1 MPEEERKRA
10 EKCKHSELRE
20 EGDVFLGN
28 EVTSW
33 NRVSISKKCYE
44 D

>member
-28 EVTSW
+28 EVRCRW
-33 NRVSISKKCYE
+33 GEERGGG
-44 D
+44 